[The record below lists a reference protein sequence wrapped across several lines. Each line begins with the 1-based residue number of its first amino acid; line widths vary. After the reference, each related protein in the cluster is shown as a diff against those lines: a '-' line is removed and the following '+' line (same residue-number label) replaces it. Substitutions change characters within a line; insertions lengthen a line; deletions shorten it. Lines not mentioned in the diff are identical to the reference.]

1 VRKGAAV
8 LKLKRA
14 GILTKLIIVALALY
28 AVVTLIS
35 VRDRA
40 QEAEA
45 TRAELATE
53 QAALTQKNA
62 ELEYQIEHSE
72 DDETIEEIARDKLG
86 LVLPGE
92 KIFYDI
98 SD

>member
-1 VRKGAAV
+1 

-14 GILTKLIIVALALY
+14 SVFTKIVLIALALY
-28 AVVTLIS
+28 AVVSLVT
-35 VRDRA
+35 VRSRIAQAEQLRA
-40 QEAEA
+40 Q
-45 TRAELATE
+45 
-53 QAALTQKNA
+53 LTAQVSDMAQKNA
-62 ELEYQIEHSE
+62 ELEYQIEHGT
-72 DDETIEEIARDKLG
+72 DDEMIEEIAREKLG